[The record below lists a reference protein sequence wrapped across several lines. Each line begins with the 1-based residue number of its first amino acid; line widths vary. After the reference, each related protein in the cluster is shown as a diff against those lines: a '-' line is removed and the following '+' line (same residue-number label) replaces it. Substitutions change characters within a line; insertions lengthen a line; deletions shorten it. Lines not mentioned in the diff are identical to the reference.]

1 MKTFATLAL
10 LGFASAVKLH
20 DDLYWIERDFE
31 YIFGELNDIWDILE
45 KNGLGT
51 GPQSPY

>member
-20 DDLYWIERDFE
+20 SDSVYNNFE
-31 YIFGELNDIWDILE
+31 TIFNELNEIWSILE
-45 KNGLGT
+45 KNGLWE
-51 GPQSPY
+51 SPKY